1 MFGFFESF
9 NRNRQRAAFQAAHDH
24 PVKCE
29 VLYREPLHGGPGVF
43 VEIRGE
49 GEHLVYVANHG
60 ITPAY
65 LNTPYEQWCRE
76 TLLESYVF
84 ATLDSALDY
93 FQKRHGGIKPD
104 LISAIRGQTAA

>member
-9 NRNRQRAAFQAAHDH
+9 NRNRQRAAYPATRSN

-29 VLYREPLHGGPGVF
+29 VLYREPLQNGPGVF
-43 VEIRGE
+43 VEIRDE
-49 GEHLVYVANHG
+49 GEHLVYVSNHG

-76 TLLESYVF
+76 NLLESYVF

-93 FQKRHGGIKPD
+93 FQRRQGGIKPD
-104 LISAIRGQTAA
+104 LISAIRGQSAA